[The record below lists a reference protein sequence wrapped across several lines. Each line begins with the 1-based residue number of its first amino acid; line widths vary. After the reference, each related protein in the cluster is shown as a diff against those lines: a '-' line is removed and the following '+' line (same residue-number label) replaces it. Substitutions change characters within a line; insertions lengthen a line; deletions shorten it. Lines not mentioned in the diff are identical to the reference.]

1 MKGIVKWF
9 NAKKGYGFITGEDGK
24 ELFVHYTSINVE
36 NDEFRKLINDEK
48 VTYDLG
54 SNDKGV
60 CAVNVTREEV
70 AS

>member
-1 MKGIVKWF
+1 MNGIVKWF

-36 NDEFRKLINDEK
+36 KDEFRKLINDEK

-54 SNDKGV
+54 SNDKGA